1 MTDDAQRTMEQRS
14 LRNVRALLDKLERD
28 ADRDKRTRRII
39 GWTLAV
45 TLILGLGAM
54 YIGYRVQPEHA
65 TREIVLTPPAR

>member
-39 GWTLAV
+39 GWALAV
-45 TLILGLGAM
+45 TMIVALGAM
-54 YIGYRVQPEHA
+54 YIGYRMGPEHA
-65 TREIVLTPPAR
+65 TREIVLTPAR